1 MEQGPGV
8 PASRERGGKDE
19 RARAVVT
26 PRRAQ
31 RQRCASPSAEG
42 RLRRAGWRCGED
54 GFATVGNVANP
65 RIGSGMKQARTVEEE
80 QAVAVVR
87 NHEDGTREGVA
98 PLSEGRESVRE
109 WTLRL
114 SSMEGRSLDNPK
126 RGSPM
131 VYPTVGP
138 RGPGR
143 RRARRHE
150 GQEGRAPPHA
160 NGWMRTDR
168 GSLEGRASRASV
180 CPRPRRA
187 VANANVATTSIGS
200 SPRGR
205 HPVGVVAGRGPC
217 GIPRRR
223 GGVEASAFT
232 PACPVVRGRRL
243 RRCKARRQTL
253 ETP

>member
-1 MEQGPGV
+1 
-8 PASRERGGKDE
+8 
-19 RARAVVT
+19 
-26 PRRAQ
+26 
-31 RQRCASPSAEG
+31 
-42 RLRRAGWRCGED
+42 
-54 GFATVGNVANP
+54 
-65 RIGSGMKQARTVEEE
+65 MKQARTVEEE
-80 QAVAVVR
+80 QTVAVVR

-98 PLSEGRESVRE
+98 PLPEGRESVRE

-114 SSMEGRSLDNPK
+114 ASMEGRSLDNPR

-150 GQEGRAPPHA
+150 GQEGRACPYA
-160 NGWMRTDR
+160 SGGMRTDR

-180 CPRPRRA
+180 APRPRRA
-187 VANANVATTSIGS
+187 VANARRSHDLDRVFP
-200 SPRGR
+200 PREASRRCGR
-205 HPVGVVAGRGPC
+205 RARTLWHACSARSGAAH
-217 GIPRRR
+217 RR
-223 GGVEASAFT
+223 GGVAASAPT

-243 RRCKARRQTL
+243 RRRKARRQTL